1 MKQKLVYLLKH
12 NPLIQRVYQY
22 TMSVVFQTIGL
33 FVPVDPDLVLFVS
46 FMGTKYNDS
55 PRAISEYLERDER
68 YAHLHRVWALEKPQ
82 DFPALETVKID
93 TPRYFLT
100 ALRAKYWVTNTNIER
115 GLHFKKKNQ
124 IYLNTWHGVALK
136 TIGNDCPGRSD
147 YDFGNIN
154 YMCVSGAH
162 DERVFAS
169 AFRVKPESCL
179 RCGMPRNDRL
189 YRATAEEK
197 QRLRLALGIPDGK
210 KVILYAPTWRD
221 STDGGRSYALKPPIH
236 FDAWKQ
242 ELGADF
248 VVLFRAHH
256 MTTKVL
262 NVQFNDFVRDCS
274 DYPDIND
281 LMIAAD
287 LLITDYSAVAFD
299 YSILQRP
306 ILIFAYDYADYIAE
320 RGTYFDM
327 AEVYPSEIY
336 QDEEGLLN
344 ALRSL
349 DLERASA
356 RTAAFSKQFM
366 EHGGSAT
373 QACVEALFGE
383 REEKRRRSE

>member
-1 MKQKLVYLLKH
+1 
-12 NPLIQRVYQY
+12 
-22 TMSVVFQTIGL
+22 MSFIFRLIGL
-33 FVPVDPDLVLFVS
+33 FVPVNPDLVLFVS

-55 PRAISEYLERDER
+55 PRAISEYLAQDER
-68 YAHLHRVWALEKPQ
+68 YAHLRRVWALEHPENYPQ
-82 DFPALETVKID
+82 LDTVKID
-93 TPRYFLT
+93 TLRYFLT

-136 TIGNDCPGRSD
+136 TIGNDCPGRND
-147 YDFGNIN
+147 YDFSNIN

-169 AFRVKPESCL
+169 AFRVKPESYL

-189 YRATAEEK
+189 YRADESE
-197 QRLRLALGIPDGK
+197 RLRLREKLGIPEGK
-210 KVILYAPTWRD
+210 RVILYAPTWRD
-221 STDGGRSYALKPPIH
+221 STDGGRSYALKPPID
-236 FDAWKQ
+236 FGKWER
-242 ELGADF
+242 ELGERF

-256 MTTKVL
+256 LTTKVL
-262 NVQFNDFVRDCS
+262 NVRFNDFVRDCS

-287 LLITDYSAVAFD
+287 VLITDYSAVAFD
-299 YSILQRP
+299 YSILRKP
-306 ILIFAYDYADYIAE
+306 MLIFAYDYEAYLAE

-327 AEVYPSEIY
+327 SEVYPSEIY
-336 QDEEGLLN
+336 RDEDALLR

-349 DLERASA
+349 DTAAASA

-366 EHGGSAT
+366 EYGGSAT

-383 REEKRRRSE
+383 QI